1 MIKKNLLSFFTCF
14 LLLET
19 NINADETDNNEY
31 VKKQQI
37 KLKLQNM
44 FDDINTN
51 QIVVDKD
58 LQYIKPDPI
67 KRRKPNQ
74 FLVWT
79 RAEAISINNGEYIVV
94 KPEGYSYVYE
104 TTSEIYIANEPTG
117 EEESLLIK

>member
-1 MIKKNLLSFFTCF
+1 
-14 LLLET
+14 
-19 NINADETDNNEY
+19 
-31 VKKQQI
+31 
-37 KLKLQNM
+37 M